1 MDNGMNY
8 TYDARLEGKIW
19 VMEKLAAAKPH
30 LYKILE
36 KIKCLKT
43 LRK

>member
-1 MDNGMNY
+1 MNY
-8 TYDARLEGKIW
+8 TYDARLEGNIL
-19 VMEKLAAAKPH
+19 VVEKLAAAKRH
-30 LYKILE
+30 LSKTLE